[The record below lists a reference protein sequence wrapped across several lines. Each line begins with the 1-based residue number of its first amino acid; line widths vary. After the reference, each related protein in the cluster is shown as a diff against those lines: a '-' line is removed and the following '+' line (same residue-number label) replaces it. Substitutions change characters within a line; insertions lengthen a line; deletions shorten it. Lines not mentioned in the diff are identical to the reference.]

1 MTPYELANKR
11 YATKRYNADK
21 KIPQEKIAE
30 LKEVLRLTPSS
41 INIQPWKFTFVQNPK
56 IKSQLAKASL
66 FNEEKVK
73 EADLLVIF
81 SCADNLEA
89 FQQVVD
95 HKLPKTVSEIYNL
108 SKNNM
113 NDDELKN
120 WFIRQVYIALG
131 VGISTSVALGLDSTP
146 MEGIESEKYQ
156 EILGMKNY
164 KPIVALAIGYRNSED
179 SNQPALKPKNRL
191 SMKEVVFS
199 V

>member
-66 FNEEKVK
+66 FNEEKVN
-73 EADLLVIF
+73 EADLLVVF
-81 SCADNLEA
+81 SYADNLEA

-95 HKLPKTVSEIYNL
+95 HKLPNTVAEIYNF

-113 NDDELKN
+113 SDDELKN

-179 SNQPALKPKNRL
+179 SNQPELKPKNRL
-191 SMKEVVFS
+191 AMKEVVFS